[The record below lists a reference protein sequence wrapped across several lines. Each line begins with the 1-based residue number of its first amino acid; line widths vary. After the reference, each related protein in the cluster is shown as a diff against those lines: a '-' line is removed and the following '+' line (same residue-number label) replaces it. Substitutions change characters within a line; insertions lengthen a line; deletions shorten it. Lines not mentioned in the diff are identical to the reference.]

1 MGSSTHNYICLVPL
15 DQIKLKEGKRDIYTL
30 LNLLQHKFEKSL
42 IIEEG
47 IYFYIITKL
56 IIVDGTMNNFVVK
69 RFNFIKKI

>member
-47 IYFYIITKL
+47 IYFCVITKL
-56 IIVDGTMNNFVVK
+56 IIVDGTMNNFVYGQT
-69 RFNFIKKI
+69 I

>member
-30 LNLLQHKFEKSL
+30 LNLLQHKFEQSL

-47 IYFYIITKL
+47 IYFYFITKF
-56 IIVDGTMNNFVVK
+56 IIVDETMNNFAYGQT
-69 RFNFIKKI
+69 I

>member
-30 LNLLQHKFEKSL
+30 LNLLQHKFEQSL

-47 IYFYIITKL
+47 IYFYFITKL
-56 IIVDGTMNNFVVK
+56 IIVDGTMNNFTYGQT
-69 RFNFIKKI
+69 I

>member
-30 LNLLQHKFEKSL
+30 LNLLQHKFEQSL

-47 IYFYIITKL
+47 LYFYLITKL
-56 IIVDGTMNNFVVK
+56 IIVNGTINNFAYGQT
-69 RFNFIKKI
+69 I